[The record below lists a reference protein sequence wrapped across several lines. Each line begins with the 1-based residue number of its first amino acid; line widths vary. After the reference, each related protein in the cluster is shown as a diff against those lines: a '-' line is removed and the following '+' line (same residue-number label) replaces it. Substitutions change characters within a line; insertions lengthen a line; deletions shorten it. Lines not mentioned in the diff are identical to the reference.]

1 MPPATAKPDK
11 RKHLT
16 KAATITRMLMRAK
29 GASIAE
35 IVEVTGWQPH
45 SCRAFLTG
53 VRKSGNTVIKEQRS
67 DRSLA
72 YRISGT
78 APAEQIRC
86 VR

>member
-1 MPPATAKPDK
+1 MPPPVAKPIK
-11 RKHLT
+11 RKRQT
-16 KAATITRMLMRAK
+16 KATTVTRMLRRTK

-35 IVEVTGWQPH
+35 IVKATDWQPH

-53 VRKSGNTVIKEQRS
+53 VRKSGDTVIKEQRS

-78 APAEQIRC
+78 ASSEQIR
-86 VR
+86 

>member
-1 MPPATAKPDK
+1 MPSQNAKPDK
-11 RKHLT
+11 RKRPT
-16 KAATITRMLMRAK
+16 KAATVTRMLRRAK

-35 IVEVTGWQPH
+35 IAKATDWQPH

-53 VRKSGNTVIKEQRS
+53 VRKSGNAVIKEQRS

-78 APAEQIRC
+78 APSEQIR
-86 VR
+86 